1 MLYEVII
8 GNHLDDTLRSIFVLS
23 VDQIHKEY
31 PSINVMLGIDPE
43 YEYIRHIKSPNVVIN
58 AWTEE
63 EYDKLNEIRK
73 QII

>member
-31 PSINVMLGIDPE
+31 PSINVMLGIDLE
-43 YEYIRHIKSPNVVIN
+43 YEYIRHVKSPNVVIN

-73 QII
+73 KII